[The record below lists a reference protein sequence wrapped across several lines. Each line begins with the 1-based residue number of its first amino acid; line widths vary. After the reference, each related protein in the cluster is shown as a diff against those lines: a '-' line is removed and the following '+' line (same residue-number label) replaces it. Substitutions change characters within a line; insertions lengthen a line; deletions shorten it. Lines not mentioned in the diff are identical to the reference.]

1 VRFPASASEKLTGVV
16 SLKDR
21 ATIEGW
27 THPGETEIHAA
38 TIKNEASGKVAHV
51 DRPPPQTRQDD
62 AGGRRQGGQEDQT
75 DGGERPRRPEEGGPG
90 PRARPDPRR
99 HRPPKQDPKRQYSIE
114 QAVSDQAQLH
124 TIAFDGLAFL
134 TGDFG
139 SDTFLPPGK
148 VSDYFGFQYMR
159 DIDAKEG
166 GHNTS
171 FLTRI
176 AHNMLA
182 VLNKDQKAQ
191 LLALGKEQENDIRR
205 FAERARSCTLHRS
218 TCRRSRTRT
227 SCSACGERINSYA
240 RLVLSA
246 AK

>member
-1 VRFPASASEKLTGVV
+1 MSIDLRPRFDKMM
-16 SLKDR
+16 KDR
-21 ATIEGW
+21 A
-27 THPGETEIHAA
+27 A
-38 TIKNEASGKVAHV
+38 KVAEKTK
-51 DRPPPQTRQDD
+51 PTT
-62 AGGRRQGGQEDQT
+62 GGLPVALKKAVLVRET
-75 DGGERPRRPEEGGPG
+75 RPE
-90 PRARPDPRR
+90 PRER
-99 HRPPKQDPKRQYSIE
+99 RPPKRDQGRQYSLE
-114 QAVSDQAQLH
+114 QAMSDQAQLH

-182 VLNKDQKAQ
+182 ILNDDQKAQ
-191 LLALGKEQENDIRR
+191 LLALAKEQENDIRR
-205 FAERARSCTLHRS
+205 FAEMRLPLIKAFRRNLEGDLPAGSKGLDQRRGGEVLGRPVRA
-218 TCRRSRTRT
+218 
-227 SCSACGERINSYA
+227 
-240 RLVLSA
+240 
-246 AK
+246 

>member
-1 VRFPASASEKLTGVV
+1 MKTRMTVLTLVV
-16 SLKDR
+16 SLCASVAMAQDR
-21 ATIEGW
+21 QPA
-27 THPGETEIHAA
+27 
-38 TIKNEASGKVAHV
+38 
-51 DRPPPQTRQDD
+51 PPSHGPQ
-62 AGGRRQGGQEDQT
+62 
-75 DGGERPRRPEEGGPG
+75 PRDN
-90 PRARPDPRR
+90 A
-99 HRPPKQDPKRQYSIE
+99 KRYSIE

-139 SDTFLPPGK
+139 CDTFLPPGK

-182 VLNKDQKAQ
+182 VLNDDQRAQ

-205 FAERARSCTLHRS
+205 FAEM
-218 TCRRSRTRT
+218 
-227 SCSACGERINSYA
+227 
-240 RLVLSA
+240 RLP
-246 AK
+246 